1 MHSHTTA
8 SFFLAAT
15 LSAGIALASLL
26 KPESTTCLLA
36 LACSA
41 GLLWLSK
48 NRAPGALFWTCA
60 GLFSFALGMWSMA
73 QTLPENRPRHYAHG
87 ENRHVAPV
95 QVRILEELRHNAFA
109 FRYLGEVIGLGGDP
123 AEGKVLL
130 EFRRDSVGLPLGVGQ
145 EILSPIPP
153 EPVKAP
159 GNPGQFDY
167 RKYLQGIGVHGRLS
181 LNPSSVVLL
190 ESRKG
195 GSVFP
200 ATEIRRR
207 LLRALEHTG
216 LDEAALGIAKALL
229 LGDRTRVEPDL
240 YDSYRKAGAL
250 HLLAVSGLHVGIL
263 AAFLYALLRPLQNFR
278 YGREL
283 RFLLGTSLLWGYA
296 LLCGFSPSVV
306 RAVILFSF
314 VSYALYV
321 QRPGQT
327 LHFLALAWIFMLVLI
342 NPDWLLQVGFQ
353 LSFAAVAAL
362 VVFTPVL
369 LKRWPWKGRVGNYV
383 GRMLCVSLAAQ
394 IGTLPLTL
402 FYFHQ
407 FPGVFLLSNL
417 VILPGIGVLLI
428 MGFACLFLQVL
439 GLLPTLLASWYGHLL
454 SLMNAFIRWSGGLDG
469 FYLEG
474 IPWDAFQ
481 LFLSGLALVLLGVYF
496 QRSGRRWLNAA
507 AFVFLGFHA
516 WSFTVRM
523 EHLNTNALIVPHKV
537 KAAGFWVREGA
548 RLQVFSREE
557 LPMGSL
563 LRDART
569 VWHLDSIRQ
578 NPIPPHSKLGP
589 YTMRVLDR
597 SALYS
602 LSEPSPD
609 FLLLCDSPRVHLE
622 RLLEALRPG
631 QVIADG
637 SNYRS
642 LLSRWKTSCEKQ
654 GIPFHDTA
662 TEGAFIR
669 QIRPAN
675 PQVAE

>member
-1 MHSHTTA
+1 MYSHTPA
-8 SFFLAAT
+8 SLFLAAT
-15 LSAGIALASLL
+15 LSAGIAMASLL
-26 KPESTTCLLA
+26 KPEASTCLLA
-36 LACSA
+36 LGCSA
-41 GLLWLSK
+41 GLLWLFK

-60 GLFSFALGMWSMA
+60 GLLSISLGMWTMA
-73 QTLPENRPRHYAHG
+73 RTLPENRPRHYAHS
-87 ENRHVAPV
+87 ENRHAGPA

-109 FRYLGEVIGLGGDP
+109 FRYLGEVTGLGGRP
-123 AEGKVLL
+123 AEGRVLL
-130 EFRRDSVGLPLGVGQ
+130 EMRRDSVALPLRIGQ
-145 EILSPIPP
+145 ELLSPIPP
-153 EPVKAP
+153 EPLRAP

-167 RKYLQGIGVHGRLS
+167 RQYLQGIGVHGRLS
-181 LNPSSVVLL
+181 LNPSAVVQL
-190 ESRKG
+190 ESQKG
-195 GSVFP
+195 GFSFFVKD
-200 ATEIRRR
+200 IRGA
-207 LLRALEHTG
+207 LLSALEHTG
-216 LDEAALGIAKALL
+216 LDEAELGIAKALL

-240 YDSYRKAGAL
+240 YASYRKAGAL

-278 YGREL
+278 YGRQL

-342 NPDWLLQVGFQ
+342 NPAWLLQVGFQ

-369 LKRWPWKGRVGNYV
+369 FKRCPWKGTVGNYV
-383 GRMLCVSLAAQ
+383 GRLTCASLAAQ

-417 VILPGIGVLLI
+417 AILPGIGVLLI

-439 GLLPTLLASWYGHLL
+439 GLLPTLLISCYGHLL

-481 LFLSGLALVLLGVYF
+481 LFLSGVALILFGVYF
-496 QRSGRRWLNAA
+496 QRGSRQWRNAA
-507 AFVFLGFHA
+507 AFVLIWLPI
-516 WSFTVRM
+516 WSFTVRIG
-523 EHLNTNALIVPHKV
+523 HLNTNALIVPHKV
-537 KAAGFWVREGA
+537 KAGGFWVREGT
-548 RLQVFSREE
+548 RLQVFSGED
-557 LPMGSL
+557 LPMRSL
-563 LRDART
+563 IRDAET

-589 YTMRVLDR
+589 FTLRVLDR

-602 LSEPSPD
+602 PREPSPD
-609 FLLLCDSPRVHLE
+609 FLLLCDSPRIHLE

-637 SNYRS
+637 SNYKS
-642 LLSRWKTSCEKQ
+642 LVSRWKKSCEKR
-654 GIPFHDTA
+654 GIPFHDT
-662 TEGAFIR
+662 TSEGAFIR

-675 PQVAE
+675 P